1 MHRTSTLTAG
11 EAPAVGLSDEPSAN
25 MLDEPSANML
35 DESSAAKPG
44 DRLTALRRRV
54 DAALADWLGRRRA
67 ALAAEAPEADALVAA
82 VERLAAGG
90 GKRLRPA
97 LVEAAWRTAGGGG
110 DRPPAGGDL
119 AGVTALGLA
128 TELLHTY
135 LLIHD
140 DIMDHAPLRRG
151 VPTVHQAFAARH
163 RAEGLGGEAAD
174 FGTTVAILA
183 GDLAHSW
190 AHELF
195 AAAVAPLD
203 DAGRRRALAASF
215 AATEEEV
222 VAGQYLEVLL
232 ARRGRGSEEEL
243 GRVLRLKSGRYSVE
257 RPLELGA
264 LYAGA
269 PPPLLDALGRC
280 GRALG
285 EAFQL
290 QDDLLGT
297 FGEADAVGKPVASD
311 LAEGKVTFLVHHAL
325 AAAPPEEARRLAAA
339 LGSGELAPD
348 VVADLRRILETS
360 GARARV
366 EAMAAERV
374 AAARRALADAADAAP
389 DSPAAA
395 EGLALLAGL
404 VDLLAERRS

>member
-1 MHRTSTLTAG
+1 MHSSSTLTTG
-11 EAPAVGLSDEPSAN
+11 VPPGVEAAD
-25 MLDEPSANML
+25 DQ
-35 DESSAAKPG
+35 AA
-44 DRLTALRRRV
+44 ALRRRY
-54 DAALADWLGRRRA
+54 DAALADWLATRRA
-67 ALAAEAPEADALVAA
+67 ALAAEAPEADELVAA
-82 VERLAAGG
+82 IERLATGG

-97 LVEAAWRTAGGGG
+97 LVEAAWRAAGGADATAGSRGG
-110 DRPPAGGDL
+110 DAAG
-119 AGVTALGLA
+119 ATALGLA

-140 DIMDHAPLRRG
+140 DIMDHAALRRG
-151 VPTVHQAFAARH
+151 APTVHQAFAASH
-163 RAEGLGGEAAD
+163 RQRGLAGGAAD
-174 FGTTVAILA
+174 FGTTAAILA

-195 AAAVAPLD
+195 GQAVAPLAD
-203 DAGRRRALAASF
+203 PGRRTALAACF
-215 AATEEEV
+215 AAMTEEV
-222 VAGQYLEVLL
+222 VAGQYLEMLL
-232 ARRGRGSEEEL
+232 ARRGRASEEEL
-243 GRVLRLKSGRYSVE
+243 ARVLRLKSGRYSVE

-269 PPPLLDALGRC
+269 GGELVAALARC

-297 FGEADAVGKPVASD
+297 FGDTGEVGKPVASD

-325 AAAPPEEARRLAAA
+325 AAAPPADAERLVAA
-339 LGSGELAPD
+339 LGAGVGDGGE
-348 VVADLRRILETS
+348 VTELRRIVEAS

-374 AAARRALADAADAAP
+374 AAGRRALDEAAAAAP
-389 DSPAAA
+389 DTPAAA
-395 EGLALLAGL
+395 EGLALLASL
-404 VDLLAERRS
+404 VDQLAERRR

>member
-11 EAPAVGLSDEPSAN
+11 EAPAVGLSDESSAN
-25 MLDEPSANML
+25 VL
-35 DESSAAKPG
+35 DESSAAKLG

-54 DAALADWLGRRRA
+54 DAGLADWLARRRA
-67 ALAAEAPEADALVAA
+67 ALAAEVPEADALVAA

-97 LVEAAWRTAGGGG
+97 LVEAAWRTAGGDD
-110 DRPPAGGDL
+110 DRAAGDL

-151 VPTVHQAFAARH
+151 VPTVHETFAARH
-163 RAEGLGGEAAD
+163 RADELGGDAAD
-174 FGTTVAILA
+174 FGATVAILA

-195 AAAVAPLD
+195 AAALAPLD

-215 AATEEEV
+215 AATGEEV

-232 ARRGRGSEEEL
+232 ARRGRGSADEL

-325 AAAPPEEARRLAAA
+325 AAAPPEDARRLAAA

-366 EAMAAERV
+366 ESMAAESV